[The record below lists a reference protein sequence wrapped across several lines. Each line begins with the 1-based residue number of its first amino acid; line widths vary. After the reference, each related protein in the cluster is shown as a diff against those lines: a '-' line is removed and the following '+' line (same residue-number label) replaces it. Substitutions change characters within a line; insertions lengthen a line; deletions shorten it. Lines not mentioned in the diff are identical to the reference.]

1 MLKKAVVTLSSSIM
15 FACSPAHAQQIP
27 VIPIP
32 IIPMDCT
39 TMAEIAEIT
48 MQSRQVG
55 VPMREV
61 HKLANDSENKEFA
74 EWATKIIKIVY
85 ASPRYST
92 KEHQKRASD
101 EFGSDVYLACLKAG
115 N

>member
-1 MLKKAVVTLSSSIM
+1 MFKKAVVTLSSAIM

-27 VIPIP
+27 IV
-32 IIPMDCT
+32 PMDCT

-61 HKLANDSENKEFA
+61 HKLAMDSENKEFA
-74 EWATKIIKIVY
+74 EWATKIVKIVY

-92 KEHQKRASD
+92 KEHQKRAAD

-115 N
+115 KLK